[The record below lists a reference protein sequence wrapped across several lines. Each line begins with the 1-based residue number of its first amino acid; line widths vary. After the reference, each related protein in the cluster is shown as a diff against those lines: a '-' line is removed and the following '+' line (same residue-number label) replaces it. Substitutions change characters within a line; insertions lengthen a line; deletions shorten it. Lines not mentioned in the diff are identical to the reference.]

1 MGHARTID
9 IVNKKS
15 EIMPFAREFAF
26 YNTDRME
33 NPSGSY
39 DNRLT
44 IVEDIVIDSFEEAEE
59 YLSSRFQGYND
70 GAVQFRD
77 VESIKVPKAIET
89 KEKQIAKVRFE
100 LKEEREK
107 NHFANHK
114 SKFIG
119 CPHCQSKINAEFVKK
134 ARMLY
139 LINTCPVCKED
150 MRPKTVLDKLKNKE
164 KKIDDL
170 KKQVNAMKKE
180 FQKKVKD
187 KAKIKWAVKVEVH
200 C

>member
-1 MGHARTID
+1 MGHASTID
-9 IVNKKS
+9 KVNKKS

-44 IVEDIVIDSFEEAEE
+44 IVENTVMDSFEEAEE
-59 YLSSRFQGYND
+59 FLASRFQGYND

-77 VESIKVPKAIET
+77 VESIKVPKSIE
-89 KEKQIAKVRFE
+89 R
-100 LKEEREK
+100 KEEQLKKLYSELEK
-107 NHFANHK
+107 LRYQNHFANHS

-119 CPHCQSKINAEFVKK
+119 CPHCESKINSKFIKK
-134 ARMLY
+134 RSMPY
-139 LINTCPVCKED
+139 LVNKCPVCDKD
-150 MRPKTVLDKLKNKE
+150 MRPQSALDRIQGKEDKVKELRQQINK
-164 KKIDDL
+164 
-170 KKQVNAMKKE
+170 MKKE
-180 FQKKVKD
+180 YQKKVKD